1 MARKKPYQRPS
12 ENTSDDLAD
21 LETIGY
27 NNDTSISDLND
38 IAARS
43 KKISGTQVAA
53 KILLTNIEI
62 LQGKKRKKKKKKDL
76 ADAETIDYNNDTN
89 ISDMNEPPSKN
100 AKEISDWRNAEIYQ
114 RKKHLFH

>member
-62 LQGKKRKKKKKKDL
+62 LQGKRRKKKKKKDL

-100 AKEISDWRNAEIYQ
+100 AKEISD
-114 RKKHLFH
+114 

>member
-100 AKEISDWRNAEIYQ
+100 AKEISD
-114 RKKHLFH
+114 

>member
-62 LQGKKRKKKKKKDL
+62 LQGKKRKKKKKDL

-89 ISDMNEPPSKN
+89 ISDMKSHH
-100 AKEISDWRNAEIYQ
+100 
-114 RKKHLFH
+114 RKMQKK

>member
-43 KKISGTQVAA
+43 KKISGMQIAA
-53 KILLTNIEI
+53 RKII
-62 LQGKKRKKKKKKDL
+62 
-76 ADAETIDYNNDTN
+76 
-89 ISDMNEPPSKN
+89 
-100 AKEISDWRNAEIYQ
+100 
-114 RKKHLFH
+114 

>member
-62 LQGKKRKKKKKKDL
+62 LQGKKRKKKKKKKDL

-100 AKEISDWRNAEIYQ
+100 AKEISD
-114 RKKHLFH
+114 

>member
-62 LQGKKRKKKKKKDL
+62 LQGKRRKKKKKRSSRCR
-76 ADAETIDYNNDTN
+76 NN
-89 ISDMNEPPSKN
+89 
-100 AKEISDWRNAEIYQ
+100 R
-114 RKKHLFH
+114 L

>member
-1 MARKKPYQRPS
+1 MARKKPYQRPP

-53 KILLTNIEI
+53 KILTNIEI
-62 LQGKKRKKKKKKDL
+62 LQGKKHKKKKQKK
-76 ADAETIDYNNDTN
+76 I
-89 ISDMNEPPSKN
+89 
-100 AKEISDWRNAEIYQ
+100 
-114 RKKHLFH
+114 

>member
-1 MARKKPYQRPS
+1 MAREKPYQRPP

-43 KKISGTQVAA
+43 KNISGTQVAA
-53 KILLTNIEI
+53 KILTNIEI
-62 LQGKKRKKKKKKDL
+62 LQGKKHKKKKKRSSRCR
-76 ADAETIDYNNDTN
+76 NN
-89 ISDMNEPPSKN
+89 
-100 AKEISDWRNAEIYQ
+100 R
-114 RKKHLFH
+114 L

>member
-62 LQGKKRKKKKKKDL
+62 LQVKKRKKKKKKRSSRCR
-76 ADAETIDYNNDTN
+76 NN
-89 ISDMNEPPSKN
+89 
-100 AKEISDWRNAEIYQ
+100 R
-114 RKKHLFH
+114 L

>member
-1 MARKKPYQRPS
+1 MARKKPYQRPP

-53 KILLTNIEI
+53 KILTNIEI
-62 LQGKKRKKKKKKDL
+62 LQGKKHKKKKKKDL

-100 AKEISDWRNAEIYQ
+100 AKEISD
-114 RKKHLFH
+114 

>member
-53 KILLTNIEI
+53 EKII
-62 LQGKKRKKKKKKDL
+62 KKYKNLAKKKIQKNQNDL
-76 ADAETIDYNNDTN
+76 AHAETIDYNHDTN
-89 ISDMNEPPSKN
+89 ISDLNKPPLQKN
-100 AKEISDWRNAEIYQ
+100 FKRANSC
-114 RKKHLFH
+114 KKKL

>member
-53 KILLTNIEI
+53 EKII
-62 LQGKKRKKKKKKDL
+62 KKYKNLAKKKIQKIQKDL

-100 AKEISDWRNAEIYQ
+100 AKEISD
-114 RKKHLFH
+114 

>member
-62 LQGKKRKKKKKKDL
+62 LQGKKRKKKKKKRSSRCR
-76 ADAETIDYNNDTN
+76 NN
-89 ISDMNEPPSKN
+89 
-100 AKEISDWRNAEIYQ
+100 R
-114 RKKHLFH
+114 L

>member
-62 LQGKKRKKKKKKDL
+62 LQGKKRKKKKKKYL

-89 ISDMNEPPSKN
+89 IIDMNEPPSKN
-100 AKEISDWRNAEIYQ
+100 AKEISD
-114 RKKHLFH
+114 